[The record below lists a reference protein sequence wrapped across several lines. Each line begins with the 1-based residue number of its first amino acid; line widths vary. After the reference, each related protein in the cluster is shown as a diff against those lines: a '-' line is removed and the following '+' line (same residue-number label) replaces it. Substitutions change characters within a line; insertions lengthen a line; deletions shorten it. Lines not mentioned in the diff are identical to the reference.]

1 MSDTYTS
8 GRWVVKPG
16 EDDEFVEA
24 WKAFVTWASEMPG
37 SGTFRLAR
45 DLDHPNTYLSFAP
58 WESVEAQAAWLAKP
72 EFGEYIGGPG
82 AIARTSSPPSTS
94 SSQKSNR
101 PIYLLR
107 CRLDLRGRWR

>member
-72 EFGEYIGGPG
+72 EFGEYIGR
-82 AIARTSSPPSTS
+82 ARSHCEDFQSS
-94 SSQKSNR
+94 
-101 PIYLLR
+101 IYELVAEVE
-107 CRLDLRGRWR
+107 